1 MIYNESEES
10 HAWFIKLYFIL
21 NLIDAKLKSGI
32 HLFNLYFRNLFLG
45 AKAPLHLARVSD

>member
-32 HLFNLYFRNLFLG
+32 HLFNLYFCAWIFVQELI
-45 AKAPLHLARVSD
+45 